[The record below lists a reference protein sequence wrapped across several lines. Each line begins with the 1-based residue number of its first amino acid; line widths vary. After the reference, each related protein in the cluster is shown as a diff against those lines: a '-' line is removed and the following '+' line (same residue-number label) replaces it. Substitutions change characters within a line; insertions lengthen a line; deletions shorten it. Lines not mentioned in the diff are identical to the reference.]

1 MSDFFD
7 DEYDDEPVVEQPQNT
22 GGPKALRDAYEREK
36 EARKALEDRLAA
48 LEAADRKAKLASA
61 LKETGITNPDA
72 LGDFANLIEPDK
84 AVDFVSAVKAAMG
97 LASEQTQQGVDPQTA
112 AQVAAV
118 TGQPDGG
125 AGDPAPAG
133 SVEALSGIDN
143 EADFWKA
150 IRGS

>member
-7 DEYDDEPVVEQPQNT
+7 DEYDDEPVVEQPNT

-48 LEAADRKAKLASA
+48 LEQADRKAKLASA

-97 LASEQTQQGVDPQTA
+97 LAGAEPEQQGVDPETA
-112 AQVAAV
+112 AAVAAV
-118 TGQPDGG
+118 SGQPDGG
-125 AGDPAPAG
+125 AGNPAPAG
-133 SVEALSGIDN
+133 SIEALQGIND
-143 EADFWKA
+143 EAEFWKTV
-150 IRGS
+150 RGQ